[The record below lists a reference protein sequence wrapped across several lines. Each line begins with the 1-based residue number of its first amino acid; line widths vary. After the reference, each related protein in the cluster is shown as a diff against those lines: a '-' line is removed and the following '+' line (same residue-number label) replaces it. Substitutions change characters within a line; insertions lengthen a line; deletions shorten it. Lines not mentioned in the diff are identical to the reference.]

1 MRKHQLIITALAW
14 VSCAA
19 VGLAEPSL
27 DALRKQ
33 VKELREQEKS
43 LTKQQVEVK
52 KKLNSM
58 SRELT
63 IAENEPEFTAAVA
76 AMKVQKPA
84 KPRKVLVYSR
94 TKGYR
99 HKSIPYGIYTLT
111 ELGKRT
117 GAFTVV
123 ASEDPK
129 IFLSD
134 DFMNFDGIIMLN
146 TTGNDSIPKGK
157 YRNAFEK
164 FLEQD
169 RGLIGIHAATD
180 CNKDWDEYLSAM
192 GGVFDG
198 HPWNA
203 NSVVTLH
210 NEEPDHPICNHIN
223 CGDTIRDEIY
233 QYKDDKHF
241 SRSKLRILLS
251 LDLSGKNMKM
261 KKMKRKDNDYAVS
274 WVRKYAGSRVFYS
287 NLGHNNETFCNKMAL
302 QHFLNGI
309 QFALG
314 DLKADAR
321 PSAEVGNGAAK
332 ALPEGF

>member
-123 ASEDPK
+123 ASEDPGK
-129 IFLSD
+129 REKHARTALREGGWGENTSSV
-134 DFMNFDGIIMLN
+134 NTKGRLKVKLIIYLPLV
-146 TTGNDSIPKGK
+146 DSPL
-157 YRNAFEK
+157 A
-164 FLEQD
+164 
-169 RGLIGIHAATD
+169 GLIPCHST
-180 CNKDWDEYLSAM
+180 
-192 GGVFDG
+192 
-198 HPWNA
+198 HP
-203 NSVVTLH
+203 SR
-210 NEEPDHPICNHIN
+210 PPISS
-223 CGDTIRDEIY
+223 D
-233 QYKDDKHF
+233 
-241 SRSKLRILLS
+241 
-251 LDLSGKNMKM
+251 
-261 KKMKRKDNDYAVS
+261 
-274 WVRKYAGSRVFYS
+274 SRVDES
-287 NLGHNNETFCNKMAL
+287 
-302 QHFLNGI
+302 
-309 QFALG
+309 
-314 DLKADAR
+314 
-321 PSAEVGNGAAK
+321 
-332 ALPEGF
+332 